1 MERKGDV
8 HAFICIVSFLPK
20 RKKAKLDMRKR
31 DDAFPVLQAQEKT
44 YEKAVLFL
52 GL

>member
-1 MERKGDV
+1 MPLYVLCPFFQTEKN
-8 HAFICIVSFLPK
+8 
-20 RKKAKLDMRKR
+20 AKFDMRNR